1 MLNIVVCIKQ
11 VPYPDTAA
19 SAYSVDTAAKKISL
33 PPDTPLVISPFDEN
47 AVETAIQL
55 KAQTGGN
62 VTVISL
68 ATHPEKEAI
77 RDLRHTLA
85 MGADEGILLNDPAF
99 DGGDSHATA
108 HALAAAIKKIGSYD
122 LVLCGR
128 QAADWDAGQVSLG
141 ISEVLGIPAA
151 MPAVKVE
158 SKGNCVH
165 VNRIIDGG
173 YETLKIP
180 CPCVVAIS
188 NDEGNVPRIAP
199 LPGVM
204 KASKKEIPVWTTA
217 DIDVDADK
225 IGTAGSRVVIEAL
238 AIPELG
244 GDCEFIEGEDL
255 ADAAVKLANRLR
267 EEKII

>member
-1 MLNIVVCIKQ
+1 MNIVVCIKQ
-11 VPYPDTAA
+11 VPYPDTPA
-19 SAYSVDTAAKKISL
+19 SAYSIDPAAKKISL

-55 KAQTGGN
+55 KKQTGGN
-62 VTVISL
+62 VTVICL
-68 ATHPEKEAI
+68 ATNSEKEAI

-85 MGADEGILLNDPAF
+85 MGADEAILLNDPAF

-108 HALAAAIKKIGSYD
+108 HALAAAIKKIESYD
-122 LVLCGR
+122 IILCGR

-141 ISEVLGIPAA
+141 VAEILGIPAA
-151 MPAVKVE
+151 MPAIKVE
-158 SKGNCVH
+158 SKENCVH

-173 YETLKIP
+173 YETLEMP
-180 CPCVVAIS
+180 CPSLVAIS

-204 KASKKEIPVWTTA
+204 KASKKKIPIWSAEEIG
-217 DIDVDADK
+217 VDADR
-225 IGTAGSRVVIEAL
+225 IGAAGSRTVIEKL
-238 AIPELG
+238 AIPEFG
-244 GDCEFIEGEDL
+244 GDCEFIDGEDL
-255 ADAAVKLANRLR
+255 ADAAAKLADRLR